1 MINNRGERMNKE
13 FKILVVDDEKN
24 ILDVVKAYLEKE
36 GFDIVTAMDGETAL
50 NILNKEA
57 IHCGS

>member
-1 MINNRGERMNKE
+1 MDNK

-36 GFDIVTAMDGETAL
+36 NFDVVTALD
-50 NILNKEA
+50 
-57 IHCGS
+57 